1 MKIENIKLNNFRIYK
16 GLNEINFNESQNNRK
31 NINLIAGFNGFG
43 KTTFLTSLVW
53 CFYGRLMVHVEDKYR
68 DEIRGAGGYN
78 TYLNSLYNKDAR
90 KEKTDHILSVEITLN
105 NILIPSIP
113 CETVTIKRS
122 FDFKN
127 SKEEL
132 SILID
137 GMENELTK
145 SVGYDIFIN
154 DFILPR
160 EIAKFFFFDA
170 EKIVSLAEAKT
181 KDELRSLSKAYSEVL
196 GIQKY
201 EDLKSNLESLLVKL
215 NRKGVTKLQEEELQA
230 LLEKETEYEKGIQH
244 NEDKQSDLDKEIGFW
259 KNKSDKLQEKLIRE
273 GNSITL
279 EQLKEL
285 KKLRDELREE
295 SASIKSELRT
305 HFSIMPLVIAG
316 KHLKRLK
323 NQMLLEKDTLK
334 NKLDEQLLIKELEAI
349 STDLLKGID
358 SLNLNENIKSD
369 LIKNIDN
376 TLEKRKV
383 TKTEHSDVKILL
395 DLPEEKIRQF
405 IALVNN
411 IKTSFLSQLNVIIQ
425 NERNNSVA
433 LRRVINEIKQAE
445 ARKDNHL
452 AKQFRK
458 EKIETDFKVEEL
470 NNKKEELIEKLGTLK
485 QKLASHKKVRVEFE
499 KKFHLL
505 ETDKKKHKVT
515 KELLAKVT
523 KLIVRIKE
531 EKKHSLQKS
540 ILLGLNQ
547 MMHKKDFIND
557 IRVNIVGDVMDI
569 DLLDKDNNVIDKDS
583 LSNGEKQLYA
593 SALLKALVDESGI
606 QFPVFIDSP
615 LQKFDKQHSINII
628 NEFYPN
634 ISDQVVLFPLLE
646 KELTEAEYNML
657 KPYLQKTFLIQNQE
671 GASKLKEVPTNN
683 LFKEFNKDKDVYAYK
698 N

>member
-244 NEDKQSDLDKEIGFW
+244 NEDKQSDLVKEIGFW

-285 KKLRDELREE
+285 KTLRDELREE
-295 SASIKSELRT
+295 SVSIKSELRT

-323 NQMLLEKDTLK
+323 NQMLLEKDALK

-376 TLEKRKV
+376 TLEKRKI

-395 DLPEEKIRQF
+395 DLPEEKIRQL

-671 GASKLKEVPTNN
+671 GASSLKEVPTNN

>member
-16 GLNEINFNESQNNRK
+16 GLNEINFNESQNKRK

-244 NEDKQSDLDKEIGFW
+244 NEDKQSDLVKEIGFW

-285 KKLRDELREE
+285 KTLRDELREE
-295 SASIKSELRT
+295 SVSIKSELRT

-323 NQMLLEKDTLK
+323 NQMLLEKDALK

-671 GASKLKEVPTNN
+671 GASSLKEVPTNI

>member
-244 NEDKQSDLDKEIGFW
+244 NEDKQSDLVKEIGFW

-285 KKLRDELREE
+285 KTLRDELREE
-295 SASIKSELRT
+295 SVSIKSELRT

-323 NQMLLEKDTLK
+323 NQMLLEKDALK

-376 TLEKRKV
+376 TLEKRKI

-671 GASKLKEVPTNN
+671 GASSLKEVPTNI